1 MNHFFFSG
9 WSLRSVEALDLHI
22 TKLND
27 LRGACNPSKIEDKR
41 NLATRKTGLL
51 NIFNDDDL
59 CLIYC
64 IVASLIKRSGWTSF
78 QASNPKS
85 YQPYIELIATEGIDF
100 PISINDI
107 VLLEQLNRRKEI
119 PLKFRINVFRE
130 DLVNQTIF
138 LIRKSTYK
146 DGKVINVLL
155 VDYEYDGEIFS
166 HFLLIESNSFFKRHY
181 LKKNS
186 KNISSYSQNFFCG
199 ICLESFWST
208 KMLDK
213 HKMICGKPSS
223 AVIEFPPDGQN
234 LTFTKTEFNFKRIYN
249 GYADFESVLEKT
261 KKNLDCEKCAESKLN
276 GTCKHSY
283 SIETEIHKPL
293 AVGLV
298 IIDRNGR
305 IVKEFYYSGERVVE
319 IFIQEVLNIEKDL
332 LDLTKLNKYMII
344 TKQQQKEHDEAETCY
359 ICLNRRNGEYYPFS
373 EKDYK
378 VRDHNHITGG

>member
-59 CLIYC
+59 CLINC
-64 IVASLIKRSGWTSF
+64 INASLIKRSGWTSF
-78 QASNPKS
+78 QASNPK
-85 YQPYIELIATEGIDF
+85 
-100 PISINDI
+100 ISINDI

-166 HFLLIESNSFFKRHY
+166 HFLLIESNTFFKRHY

-199 ICLESFWST
+199 TCLESF
-208 KMLDK
+208 
-213 HKMICGKPSS
+213 
-223 AVIEFPPDGQN
+223 
-234 LTFTKTEFNFKRIYN
+234 
-249 GYADFESVLEKT
+249 
-261 KKNLDCEKCAESKLN
+261 
-276 GTCKHSY
+276 
-283 SIETEIHKPL
+283 
-293 AVGLV
+293 
-298 IIDRNGR
+298 
-305 IVKEFYYSGERVVE
+305 
-319 IFIQEVLNIEKDL
+319 
-332 LDLTKLNKYMII
+332 
-344 TKQQQKEHDEAETCY
+344 
-359 ICLNRRNGEYYPFS
+359 
-373 EKDYK
+373 
-378 VRDHNHITGG
+378 